1 MLCLRNILLAKMKSA
16 YAHNL
21 KRKHSQINLSAFPK
35 QADTWYSLII
45 DDTYTKEEF
54 EKIIDELIAEC

>member
-1 MLCLRNILLAKMKSA
+1 MKSA